1 MTIDPGPVTMTATL
15 PSRARHVRPEAV
27 NVVPVSKR
35 ATASKQRVMFLTV
48 VDQGMSS
55 VSNFALA
62 IIIAHYSD
70 AHVLGVFAVL
80 TTTYILSQGLVRSLT
95 SDCLLTRHETDDTV
109 MARFEQAGFLS
120 AIAYSVALS
129 VLLAAVGFLLSPEF
143 RLTFLIFA
151 AAFPLMACQDYA
163 RYIGISRYN
172 PLYAIYLDL
181 VWLLVFVGAY
191 VDLRHAGLTTLPWIF
206 GAWAASGAVVGLYA
220 LWNHAAR
227 HRFRGL
233 FRFWYDSER
242 HVGVRF
248 AGQTLLVTSWTYVIV
263 YLFILVF
270 SVAVIGQFKLA
281 QLAFGPI
288 AVMGAGILT
297 AMIALA
303 AKAFQ
308 VDTRRAMRFV
318 LLGGLATAA
327 VTVVWMLA
335 LYFAPL
341 HAMTK
346 ALGPAWPAARRLVPF
361 IGLSFALST
370 ISGAATSGLRAIR
383 AAKENLRLALVMVPL
398 LFVCCMGGALLWG
411 IEAAAAGL
419 CVGFVIYAAAG
430 WTLLVRAVHRFTP
443 GAGGESEALDPVM
456 EVAEP

>member
-1 MTIDPGPVTMTATL
+1 ML
-15 PSRARHVRPEAV
+15 
-27 NVVPVSKR
+27 
-35 ATASKQRVMFLTV
+35 LTV
-48 VDQGMSS
+48 VDQGASS
-55 VSNFALA
+55 LSNFALA
-62 IIIAHYSD
+62 IIVAHYSD

-80 TTTYILSQGLVRSLT
+80 TTTYILAQTLVRSLT
-95 SDCLLTRHETDDTV
+95 SDCLLTRHESDDTV
-109 MARFEQAGFLS
+109 MGRFEQAGFVS
-120 AIAYSVALS
+120 AVLYAVAVSIVIA
-129 VLLAAVGFLLSPEF
+129 AAGLLLSPEF

-172 PLYAIYLDL
+172 PLYSIWLDT
-181 VWLLVFVGAY
+181 VWLLIFVGTY

-206 GAWAASGAVVGLYA
+206 GGWAAAGAVVGLYA
-220 LWNHAAR
+220 LWNHVAR
-227 HRFRGL
+227 HGVAEL
-233 FRFWYDSER
+233 VRFWYHSER
-242 HVGVRF
+242 AVGVRF
-248 AGQTLLVTSWTYVIV
+248 AGQSLLVTSWTYVIV

-318 LLGGLATAA
+318 LVGGLATAA
-327 VTVVWMLA
+327 VTVLWMLA
-335 LYFAPL
+335 VYFAPV

-361 IGLSFALST
+361 IGLSFALSA

-383 AAKENLRLALVMVPL
+383 AARENLHLALVMIPL
-398 LFVCCMGGALLWG
+398 LFVCCMGGAVLWG
-411 IEAAAAGL
+411 VQAAAAGL
-419 CVGFVIYAAAG
+419 CVGFVIYAVAG
-430 WTLLVRAVHRFTP
+430 WAVLVRAARRYTP
-443 GAGGESEALDPVM
+443 GGEPFDPVI

>member
-1 MTIDPGPVTMTATL
+1 VTLAEAL
-15 PSRARHVRPEAV
+15 SSRGRHVSDNV
-27 NVVPVSKR
+27 NVVPVSRR
-35 ATASKQRVMFLTV
+35 ATASKQRVMVLTV

-80 TTTYILSQGLVRSLT
+80 TTTYVLSQTLVRSLT
-95 SDCLLTRHETDDTV
+95 SDCLLTRHETDDHV
-109 MARFEQAGFLS
+109 MSRFEQAGFLS
-120 AIAYSVALS
+120 AIAYALAIS
-129 VLLAAVGFLLSPEF
+129 LVLAAVGLLLSPEF
-143 RLTFLIFA
+143 RLTFLVFA
-151 AAFPLMACQDYA
+151 ASFPLMACQDYA

-172 PLYAIYLDL
+172 PLYSIWLDL
-181 VWLLVFVGAY
+181 VWLLIFLGAY
-191 VDLRHAGLTTLPWIF
+191 VDLRHAGLTTLPWLF
-206 GAWAASGAVVGLYA
+206 GAWTTSGAVVGVYA

-227 HRFRGL
+227 RRHRRL
-233 FRFWYDSER
+233 FRIWYDSER

-248 AGQTLLVTSWTYVIV
+248 AGQSLVVTSWTYLIV

-288 AVMGAGILT
+288 AVMSAGILT
-297 AMIALA
+297 AMVALA
-303 AKAFQ
+303 AKTFQ
-308 VDTRRAMRFV
+308 VDTGRAMRFV

-327 VTVVWMLA
+327 VTVVWMLVV
-335 LYFAPL
+335 YFAPVP
-341 HAMTK
+341 AMTK

-361 IGLSFALST
+361 VGLAFALSAV
-370 ISGAATSGLRAIR
+370 SGAAASGLRAIR
-383 AAKENLRLALVMVPL
+383 AAKENLRLALVMIPL

-419 CVGFVIYAAAG
+419 CVGFVIYAVAG
-430 WTLLVRAVHRFTP
+430 WALLVRAVRRFTP
-443 GAGGESEALDPVM
+443 G
-456 EVAEP
+456 EV